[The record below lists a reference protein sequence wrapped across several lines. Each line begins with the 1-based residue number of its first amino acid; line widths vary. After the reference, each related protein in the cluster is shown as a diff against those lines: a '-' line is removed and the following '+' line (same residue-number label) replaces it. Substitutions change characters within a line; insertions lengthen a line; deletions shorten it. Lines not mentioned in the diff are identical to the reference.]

1 MFTSKWKKEAKHL
14 YKGAKKFIHYKR
26 DLLTQDRI
34 EEIESRRQDLLVALK
49 SKDKDATLEAGK
61 QLQAS
66 CEQALPRKS
75 ATDALGENVEVLFV
89 AIVVALGL
97 RAYYLQ
103 PFRIPTGSMRPTLNG
118 IIGHV
123 EDKDKWPALPVRL
136 AQEVTHGRSYLSVIN
151 EIEGDRIV
159 NIEQKQQAHFFTRT
173 VFTFASGRTENV
185 SGSVTAVLEVLNI
198 DGLQELVQH
207 ELTPGSPD
215 FFRMLSSIELPAGFK
230 LAEGYIETGDLVLVD
245 KFSYHFRKP
254 QAGEVFVFDTRNIK
268 QIHQE
273 AADNNTIAGSHYIK
287 RLIATPGQKVEL
299 IGGEL
304 GIRAYQNP
312 ITKEVVREPISH
324 QALVYIDGK
333 KMKAPGVLRVESAEN
348 GFGGYLAT
356 NRLAPGRSVTL
367 EDKPST
373 GKSEYWA
380 QGDNSYNSSDSRMWG
395 SVKEYNVVGPAL
407 IALWPFGSG
416 HWGLID

>member
-26 DLLTQDRI
+26 DLLALDRI
-34 EEIESRRQDLLVALK
+34 KEIESRRLDLIVALK
-49 SKDKDATLEAGK
+49 SNNKEATAEAGK
-61 QLQAS
+61 QLQT
-66 CEQALPRKS
+66 CCDQALPRKI
-75 ATDALGENVEVLFV
+75 AHDALAENVEVLFV

-118 IIGHV
+118 IIGHL

-136 AQEVTHGRSYLSVIN
+136 AQEVTHGRSYLSVVN
-151 EIEGDRIV
+151 QQEGDRIV
-159 NIEQKQQAHFFTRT
+159 NIEQKPQAHFFTRT
-173 VFTFASGRTENV
+173 IFTFASGRTENV
-185 SGSVTAVLEVLNI
+185 SGSTTAVAEVINKAGFEQLI
-198 DGLQELVQH
+198 QG
-207 ELTPGSPD
+207 P
-215 FFRMLSSIELPAGFK
+215 LSDDANSRFQQIVNVPLPANFK
-230 LAEGYIETGDLVLVD
+230 VAEGYIETGDLVLVD
-245 KFSYHFRKP
+245 KFSYHFRQP
-254 QAGEVFVFDTRNIK
+254 QAGEVFVFDTRDIE

-273 AADNNTIAGSHYIK
+273 AKENNTAAGSHYIK
-287 RLIATPGQKVEL
+287 RLIATPGHKVEL
-299 IGGEL
+299 IGGTPS
-304 GIRAYQNP
+304 IRAYQNP
-312 ITKEVVREPISH
+312 VTKEILREPISH
-324 QALVYIDGK
+324 QALVYIDGE

-356 NRLAPGRSVTL
+356 NRLAPGRAVTL
-367 EDKPST
+367 DDKPST

-395 SVKEYNVVGPAL
+395 TVKEYNVVGPAF

-416 HWGLID
+416 HWGIID